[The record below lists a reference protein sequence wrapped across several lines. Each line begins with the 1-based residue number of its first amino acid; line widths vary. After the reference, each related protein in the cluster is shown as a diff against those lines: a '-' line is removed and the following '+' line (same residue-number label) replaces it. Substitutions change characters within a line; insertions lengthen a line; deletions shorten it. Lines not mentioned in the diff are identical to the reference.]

1 MIRGTGGGLFSLR
14 KNHLLLWGYL
24 KGWYIDLILNKREL
38 QNGKKTIDQQIKEK
52 QTRLDELD
60 TQAKAIQDEK
70 RAIKKD
76 IKQLN
81 DALVAELGRSLLA
94 KMNLETDEIDQ
105 AFAEL
110 NHLPIDK
117 QVGGQDHGNQ

>member
-1 MIRGTGGGLFSLR
+1 M
-14 KNHLLLWGYL
+14 KQ
-24 KGWYIDLILNKREL
+24 KRATKWL
-38 QNGKKTIDQQIKEK
+38 KKTIDQQIKEK

-60 TQAKAIQDEK
+60 LQAKAIQDEK

-94 KMNLETDEIDQ
+94 KMNLETDDIDQ

-117 QVGGQDHGNQ
+117 QVGGQAHGDQ

>member
-1 MIRGTGGGLFSLR
+1 MA
-14 KNHLLLWGYL
+14 
-24 KGWYIDLILNKREL
+24 
-38 QNGKKTIDQQIKEK
+38 KKTIDQQIKEK
-52 QTRLDELD
+52 QTRLDQLN
-60 TQAKAIQDEK
+60 THAKAIQDEK

-94 KMNLETDEIDQ
+94 KMNLETEDIDQ

-117 QVGGQDHGNQ
+117 QVGGQAHGDQ

>member
-1 MIRGTGGGLFSLR
+1 MA
-14 KNHLLLWGYL
+14 
-24 KGWYIDLILNKREL
+24 
-38 QNGKKTIDQQIKEK
+38 KKTIDQQIKEK
-52 QTRLDELD
+52 QTRLNELD
-60 TQAKAIQDEK
+60 SQAKAIQDEK

-94 KMNLETDEIDQ
+94 KMNLATDDIEQ

-117 QVGGQDHGNQ
+117 QVGGQAHGDQ

>member
-1 MIRGTGGGLFSLR
+1 MA
-14 KNHLLLWGYL
+14 
-24 KGWYIDLILNKREL
+24 
-38 QNGKKTIDQQIKEK
+38 KKTIDQQIKEK

-60 TQAKAIQDEK
+60 LQAKAIQDEK

-81 DALVAELGRSLLA
+81 DELGRSLLA

-117 QVGGQDHGNQ
+117 QVGGQAHGDQ

>member
-1 MIRGTGGGLFSLR
+1 MSQEKPFTFMRLFKRLVYWPYI
-14 KNHLLLWGYL
+14 KQ
-24 KGWYIDLILNKREL
+24 KGSYKMA
-38 QNGKKTIDQQIKEK
+38 KKTIDQQIKEK

-60 TQAKAIQDEK
+60 LQAKVIQDEK

-94 KMNLETDEIDQ
+94 KMNLETDDIDQ

-117 QVGGQDHGNQ
+117 QVGGQAHGDQ

>member
-1 MIRGTGGGLFSLR
+1 MA
-14 KNHLLLWGYL
+14 
-24 KGWYIDLILNKREL
+24 
-38 QNGKKTIDQQIKEK
+38 KKTIDQQIKEK

-60 TQAKAIQDEK
+60 SQAKAIQDEK
-70 RAIKKD
+70 RAIRKD

-94 KMNLETDEIDQ
+94 KMNLETDDIEQ

-117 QVGGQDHGNQ
+117 QHGEQAHGNQ